1 MEVSSAF
8 LNHGFGHFVLIKIE
22 KKPILRNAIFTLFE
36 YRKYRK
42 SRDEPKFSSSKTPN
56 PFKAVLRLTPLR
68 SSASISAISAFKA
81 PPLLRLVTLPPWGR
95 AGCDAGCDAEG
106 RDAEIRD
113 TSEVRTPRTLGRDQV
128 SGSSVGLPSAMADA
142 EAVCGC
148 MLYELMRENM
158 NEYIFYSFTGAADRK
173 ERKSDILQM
182 LGFRT
187 YIDMS

>member
-42 SRDEPKFSSSKTPN
+42 SRDEQKFSSSKTPN

-81 PPLLRLVTLPPWGR
+81 PPLPRLPTLPPWDR
-95 AGCDAGCDAEG
+95 AGRDAEG

-128 SGSSVGLPSAMADA
+128 SGSSVGLPSMADA
-142 EAVCGC
+142 EEAVCGC

-158 NEYIFYSFTGAADRK
+158 NGYIFYSFTGAADRK